1 MEGIALTWSIS
12 VQKLHSTCSQ
22 VALRRRGIWAWPQGG
37 CLCCA
42 AFSSG
47 CFVLAPQQ
55 SRGCGPTLSRHL
67 AALTCTCTSCDRQ
80 QCCSSP
86 RCLLLPPVGSRIPP
100 IDLSTS
106 SQISDTGQ
114 KAVLYTSGLFI
125 SLLCGGIARAG
136 GVQLHIGCLVKCMLS
151 SGTAWVSLVCNTCGP
166 EQRAGR

>member
-67 AALTCTCTSCDRQ
+67 TALTCTHTSCDCQ
-80 QCCSSP
+80 QRCHSP
-86 RCLLLPPVGSRIPP
+86 RCLLLPPVGNRIPPPPP
-100 IDLSTS
+100 IDLSAS
-106 SQISDTGQ
+106 SQSSDTGQ
-114 KAVLYTSGLFI
+114 NAVLYMPGLFI

-136 GVQLHIGCLVKCMLS
+136 GVQLHIGCLV
-151 SGTAWVSLVCNTCGP
+151 
-166 EQRAGR
+166 